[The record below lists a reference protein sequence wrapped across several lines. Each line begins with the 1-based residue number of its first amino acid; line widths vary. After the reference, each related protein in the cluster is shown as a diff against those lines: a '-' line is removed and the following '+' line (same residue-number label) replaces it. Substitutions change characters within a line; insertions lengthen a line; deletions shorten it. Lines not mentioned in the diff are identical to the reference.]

1 MMPFEEA
8 VANAVYHR
16 GFSVREPVEIRIMHD
31 KLVMPVTTDQK
42 LTRMPE

>member
-31 KLVMPVTTDQK
+31 KLVMPS
-42 LTRMPE
+42 